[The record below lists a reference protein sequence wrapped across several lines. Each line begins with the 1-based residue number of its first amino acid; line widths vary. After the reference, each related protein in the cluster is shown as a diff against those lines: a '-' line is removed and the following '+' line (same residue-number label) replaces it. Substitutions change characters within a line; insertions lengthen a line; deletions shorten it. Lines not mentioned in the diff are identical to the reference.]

1 MVPRV
6 VPQRVLI
13 SREFP
18 WRRICSVCVD
28 DVTRAFMEW
37 REKMRWIFRRI
48 IDRLLVR
55 STVQV
60 ASEVEAEMNLELS
73 EARAML
79 LRRAHELEQENL
91 PGLEQVA
98 ATLRLQAARMGGE
111 DDLPGGDAPRIAAM
125 LRRENL
131 GENEPPIVLPLA
143 SETSGKEQLA
153 LPAPKKRGRPRK
165 NVESSAESEEEE
177 K

>member
-1 MVPRV
+1 MH
-6 VPQRVLI
+6 
-13 SREFP
+13 
-18 WRRICSVCVD
+18 
-28 DVTRAFMEW
+28 
-37 REKMRWIFRRI
+37 WIFRKI

-60 ASEVEAEMNLELS
+60 ASQLEAEMNLELG

-98 ATLRLQAARMGGE
+98 ASLRLQAARMGAE
-111 DDLPGGDAPRIAAM
+111 DEIPGGDAVRIAVA
-125 LRRENL
+125 LRRDNL
-131 GENEPPIVLPLA
+131 REQDPPIVLPPSA
-143 SETSGKEQLA
+143 EMAVSEPLG

-165 NVESSAESEEEE
+165 SPQAPAIETEDNGSDYA
-177 K
+177 